1 MLQRALLFKR
11 LEVAEVMRAFIS
23 HYLGGSEELHP
34 KLEWVEADLVASQKA
49 VVDGVEAL
57 KLVDGKKEEICAE
70 ANQLKEKRETMEAK
84 FKGAE

>member
-1 MLQRALLFKR
+1 M
-11 LEVAEVMRAFIS
+11 
-23 HYLGGSEELHP
+23 
-34 KLEWVEADLVASQKA
+34 VASQKV

-70 ANQLKEKRETMEAK
+70 TNQLKEKRETMEAK